1 MRKNSFLFLLSL
13 FAYQADA
20 QVLYLETFDNIPGPT
35 AGGAGTY
42 TFPTNMLLRNVDGLA
57 QDAGVIYVNNAWIRR
72 EDFANNV
79 ADSCA
84 FSTSWYSPVGVAN
97 DFMWT
102 PMIAIPAGTTN
113 LTWNALSYDPL
124 FPDGYEVRVM
134 AGTAPTGGT
143 GVIGNQLTNSTV
155 VFNTVAE
162 NTTWTARTVD
172 VSAYAG
178 QNIYIGFRNNSNNQF
193 LLLIDDIKV
202 ETLNLY
208 DASVTAAISSEYTQ
222 IPVGQGSIP
231 LGGTVS
237 NIGANAL
244 TNVAL
249 TANVYNSLNVLV
261 HSATATSVASIA
273 VGANAAFTMPD
284 FTPTLA
290 DVYTIKYNHVQ
301 TEVDPVTANDEF
313 TKTMAFTTNVFARD
327 NGTVVGGL
335 GIGAGNG
342 GYIGQSFTLTNPAY
356 LYSITAFYNKGYLA
370 NERYASAIW
379 NTNVGGVPTTI
390 LATTDTMT
398 YPNQSSILTT
408 TPIFGGNIL
417 LPAGTYVVTAIEFD
431 STVQL
436 GTTDEIFTV
445 GKHWV
450 NWPTTPLGGWGNI
463 ESFGA
468 TFMKAL
474 AIRMNIGATAFP
486 LPSEALILK
495 GKSSELHHELSWSNL
510 ENATSKYE
518 YVLQRS
524 DDAKTWSDV
533 YETSSI
539 GQDKISSF
547 TTIDT
552 KSIRPKSYYRV
563 RVKNQDNEL
572 KYSNMITLF
581 NNSKEL
587 LVDIYPNPTNGVLN
601 FNLNNFKNT
610 TMSLYDIQGKVVLTK
625 QLTEANNTISL
636 QGISAG
642 VYQIKLANSNTIIY
656 QDNIIIQ

>member
-1 MRKNSFLFLLSL
+1 MRKNLFLFLLSL

-42 TFPTNMLLRNVDGLA
+42 TFPTNMLLRNVDNLIP
-57 QDAGVIYVNNAWIRR
+57 DAGVSYVNNAWIRR
-72 EDFANNV
+72 EDFSNNV

-84 FSTSWYSPVGVAN
+84 FSTSWYSPFGVAN

-124 FPDGYEVRVM
+124 YPDGYEVRVM

-143 GVIGNQLTNSTV
+143 GVIGNQLSNSTA
-155 VFNTVAE
+155 VFSVVAE
-162 NTTWTARTVD
+162 NTTWTSRTVNL
-172 VSAYAG
+172 SAYAG

-202 ETLNLY
+202 EVQNPF
-208 DASVTAAISSEYTQ
+208 DASVTAAIISEYTS
-222 IPVGQGSIP
+222 IPLGQAGIP

-237 NIGANAL
+237 NVGTNAL

-261 HSATATSVASIA
+261 HSATATPVASIA
-273 VGANAAFTMPD
+273 SGANAAFTMPD
-284 FTPTLA
+284 FIPTVA
-290 DVYTIKYNHVQ
+290 DVYTIKYNHTQ
-301 TEVDPVTANDEF
+301 TEVDPITANDELS
-313 TKTMAFTTNVFARD
+313 KTIIITNNVFARD
-327 NGTVVGGL
+327 NGIVVGGL

-356 LYSITAFYNKGYLA
+356 LYSITAFYTAGYLA
-370 NERYASAIW
+370 NERYATAIW
-379 NTNVGGVPTTI
+379 NTNAGGVPTTI

-408 TPIFGGNIL
+408 TPIFGGSIL

-436 GTTDEIFTV
+436 GATDEIFTV

-450 NWPTTPLGGWGNI
+450 NWPTTPLGGWGNM

-468 TFMKAL
+468 AFSKAFVL
-474 AIRMNIGATAFP
+474 RMNIGATAFP
-486 LPSEALILK
+486 LASEALILK
-495 GKSSELHHELSWSNL
+495 GKSSELHHELNWSNL
-510 ENATSKYE
+510 EKASSKYE

-547 TTIDT
+547 STMDT
-552 KSIRPKSYYRV
+552 KSIRPKTYYRV

-581 NNSKEL
+581 NSSNEV
-587 LVDIYPNPTNGVLN
+587 LVDIFPNPAKDIL
-601 FNLNNFKNT
+601 NLNTNNYKNT
-610 TMSLYDIQGKVVLTK
+610 TLSLYDIQGKVVFS
-625 QLTEANNTISL
+625 QPLTEANTTLSL
-636 QGISAG
+636 TGISAG
-642 VYQIKLANSNTIIY
+642 VYQLKLANSNTILY
-656 QDNIIIQ
+656 QDKLIIQ

>member
-1 MRKNSFLFLLSL
+1 
-13 FAYQADA
+13 
-20 QVLYLETFDNIPGPT
+20 
-35 AGGAGTY
+35 
-42 TFPTNMLLRNVDGLA
+42 
-57 QDAGVIYVNNAWIRR
+57 
-72 EDFANNV
+72 
-79 ADSCA
+79 
-84 FSTSWYSPVGVAN
+84 
-97 DFMWT
+97 
-102 PMIAIPAGTTN
+102 
-113 LTWNALSYDPL
+113 
-124 FPDGYEVRVM
+124 
-134 AGTAPTGGT
+134 
-143 GVIGNQLTNSTV
+143 
-155 VFNTVAE
+155 
-162 NTTWTARTVD
+162 
-172 VSAYAG
+172 
-178 QNIYIGFRNNSNNQF
+178 
-193 LLLIDDIKV
+193 
-202 ETLNLY
+202 
-208 DASVTAAISSEYTQ
+208 
-222 IPVGQGSIP
+222 
-231 LGGTVS
+231 S

-284 FTPTLA
+284 FTPTIA

-301 TEVDPVTANDEF
+301 TEVDPVTANDELTRTMEF
-313 TKTMAFTTNVFARD
+313 TNNVFARD

-510 ENATSKYE
+510 EKASNKYE

-572 KYSNMITLF
+572 KYSNMITLL

-601 FNLNNFKNT
+601 LNLNNFKNT

-656 QDNIIIQ
+656 QDKIIIQ